1 MFAVGNP
8 ALIEKACIKAY
19 EKLQCGEFNE
29 GHDYIFHRDY
39 LGDLPTELRI
49 YVGCATQLY
58 GDLEGIQLI
67 KTHMT
72 SGKVSLM
79 RFKDW
84 ESGTPYLIERIKI
97 KMRDQDIDFFDY
109 VGEFQPQPLLNKAI
123 YLRDEN

>member
-1 MFAVGNP
+1 
-8 ALIEKACIKAY
+8 
-19 EKLQCGEFNE
+19 
-29 GHDYIFHRDY
+29 
-39 LGDLPTELRI
+39 
-49 YVGCATQLY
+49 
-58 GDLEGIQLI
+58 
-67 KTHMT
+67 MT